1 MTRPTAKA
9 RRRIAEKET
18 LPSSGRG
25 RLAFAGVAVLAAGVL
40 LAACGS
46 SGPSSSSSGS
56 SQATKV
62 SIATDTFPAAEG
74 NPFASG
80 YAGQGVWVLP
90 AIFNTLTDGTSS
102 GIKPELAL
110 SWTMLNP
117 TTWQFQL
124 RKGVKFSDGETFDAS
139 TAAFTFNY
147 LTSSAGKQTV
157 DGSNTPTLKS
167 AAAVGPYTLQIS
179 TTVPTLDLP
188 GLIDQDDIVAPAA
201 WTRLGASNFALH
213 PVGTGPYK
221 VTQWSANEI
230 YFQGFSGAWQPPQYK
245 TMDIIL
251 IPNEPSGF
259 AALQSGEVQVL
270 YDPSLTDMITAEHSS
285 SLYVTKYV
293 TPNTFGLQFLTSP
306 GSPIMNAN
314 VRVALNYAVD
324 RPAIVQLL
332 GGVTS
337 AASQGIGTGVPGNDP
352 SLSDIPYDP
361 SKAQSLLA
369 AAGYAN
375 GFSLTAAVVS
385 QPVLGSQETLTL
397 LQSEL
402 AKVGVHLTYQSLPFA
417 QWLDDFLAGK
427 FPGAQLTTISYSS
440 TPQFDGY
447 LPLSRGSCI
456 EVPSPLWCTQP
467 QGDLLSAANG
477 TTSASVRAADLVKV
491 EADERQDPPA
501 IWLYHLVSAAI
512 ASSQVKAS
520 MTQIGSI
527 DFATLGP
534 VG

>member
-1 MTRPTAKA
+1 MRPTAKT
-9 RRRIAEKET
+9 RSCIAGQET
-18 LPSSGRG
+18 PLRSGRT
-25 RLAFAGVAVLAAGVL
+25 RVAFAAVAVLAAVVL
-40 LAACGS
+40 VAACGS
-46 SGPSSSSSGS
+46 SSPNPKSASS

-90 AIFNTLTDGTSS
+90 AIFNTLTQGSAS

-110 SWTMLNP
+110 SWAMLNP

-147 LTSSAGKQTV
+147 LASSAGKQTV
-157 DGSNTPTLKS
+157 DGSNTPTLK
-167 AAAVGPYTLQIS
+167 AATAVGSYTLDIS

-221 VTQWSANEI
+221 VTQWTANEI
-230 YFQGFSGAWQPPQYK
+230 YFQGFSGSWQPPKYK

-251 IPNEPSGF
+251 IPSEPSGF

-270 YDPSLTDMITAEHSS
+270 YDPSLTDLISAEHSS
-285 SLYVTKYV
+285 SLYATKYV
-293 TPNTFGLQFLTSP
+293 TPNTFALQFLTSA

-324 RPAIVQLL
+324 RTAIVQLL

-337 AASQGIGTGVPGNDP
+337 AASQGIGTGVPGNDA

-361 SKAQSLLA
+361 SKAKSLLA
-369 AAGYAN
+369 AAGYPN
-375 GFSLTAAVVS
+375 GFSLTAAEVE
-385 QPVLGSQETLTL
+385 QPVLGSTEVLTL
-397 LQSEL
+397 LQSQL

-417 QWLDDFLAGK
+417 SWLDDFLAGK
-427 FPGAQLTTISYSS
+427 YPGAQLTTISYSS

-447 LPLSRGSCI
+447 LPLSRGSCLEI
-456 EVPSPLWCTQP
+456 PSPLWCTQP

-477 TTSASVRAADLVKV
+477 TTSASVRTADLEKV
-491 EADERQDPPA
+491 EASERQDPPA

-512 ASSQVKAS
+512 ASSAVKAS

-534 VG
+534 AG